1 MSRTFTACVLA
12 LAHLGLA
19 RPVRA
24 QREYHDQ
31 WNSWYAFNADVTI
44 SGPWAILADGSIRRS
59 GPVHQAQAN
68 FVRGGLAYAF
78 SPQVRV
84 AAGANW
90 SRSYPYGEVPSAY
103 PVTEHRF
110 WEQVVISHD
119 VGELDFS
126 HRYRL
131 EHRSRSRRDDPDVDR
146 IDRWERSSRFRYQ
159 VRATL
164 PLGATHATW
173 VTASNEIFLGFG
185 RHVENIFD
193 QDRATVGVGRQLTTN
208 WRTELG
214 FLEQVIFKSNGVDV
228 ERNHTLTVSLGYSR

>member
-1 MSRTFTACVLA
+1 MSRTLTACVVA
-12 LAHLGLA
+12 LAQLGLA
-19 RPVRA
+19 RPARA

-31 WNSWYAFNADVTI
+31 WNSWYAINADITL

-59 GPVHQAQAN
+59 GPVHEAQAN
-68 FVRGGLAYAF
+68 FIRGGLAYTF
-78 SPQVRV
+78 SDNVRV

-90 SRSYPYGEVPSAY
+90 SRSYPFGEVPSDY
-103 PVTEHRF
+103 PVTERRL
-110 WEQVVISHD
+110 WEQVVLSHD
-119 VGELDFS
+119 VGSLDFS

-131 EHRSRSRRDDPDVDR
+131 EHRFRGRRNDPDVDH

-164 PLGATHATW
+164 SLGATHASY

-185 RHVENIFD
+185 RHVVNIFD
-193 QDRATVGVGRQLTTN
+193 QDRATIGVGRRLTTH

-214 FLEQVIFKSNGVDV
+214 FLEQVVFKSNGTDA
-228 ERNHTLTVSLGYSR
+228 ERNHTVTVSLGYSR